1 MSNPVIWNCGLLF
14 ATFTVL
20 LGLSAFATARRS
32 LQRHFACG
40 MILQGILISF
50 VIAASVYDQ
59 SIELKLG
66 GLAVLGL
73 LLAQS
78 LWSPERFSP
87 VELVNEDV
95 RG

>member
-1 MSNPVIWNCGLLF
+1 MSQPLMWNCGLLF

-20 LGLSAFATARRS
+20 LGVSAFVTARQS
-32 LQRHFACG
+32 QQRHFACG
-40 MILQGILISF
+40 MILQGILITF
-50 VIAASVYDQ
+50 VVAATVYDR

-66 GLAVLGL
+66 GFAVLGL

-78 LWSPERFSP
+78 IWSPERLAP
-87 VELVNEDV
+87 VESVSEDV

>member
-1 MSNPVIWNCGLLF
+1 MSHPLTWNCGLLF

-20 LGLSAFATARRS
+20 LGVSAFVAARQS

-50 VIAASVYDQ
+50 VIAASVYDR

-73 LLAQS
+73 LLVQS
-78 LWSPERFSP
+78 NWSPERFSA
-87 VELVNEDV
+87 VESVHEDV

>member
-1 MSNPVIWNCGLLF
+1 MSHPLIWNCGLLF
-14 ATFTVL
+14 ATFTVV
-20 LGLSAFATARRS
+20 LGVSAFVTARQS

-50 VIAASVYDQ
+50 VIAASVYDR

-78 LWSPERFSP
+78 IWSPERFAA
-87 VELVNEDV
+87 VESVHGDV